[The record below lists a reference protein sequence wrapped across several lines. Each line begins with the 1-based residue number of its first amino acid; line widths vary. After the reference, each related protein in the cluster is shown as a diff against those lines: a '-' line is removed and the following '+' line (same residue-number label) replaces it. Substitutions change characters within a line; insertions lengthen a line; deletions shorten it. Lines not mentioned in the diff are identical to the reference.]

1 MCTPLKRQLVK
12 KVAVQPM
19 TPIVSMYAYHQ
30 QDTSQVPRGVRFDFL
45 DIAVTQHDI
54 PGLTQMHRK
63 TSARARDASAGSQ
76 TMIRLHQLVIMSG
89 QLSSI
94 TAAKQAA
101 AQNHPSPVP
110 AQKHVKTNP
119 KVLTS

>member
-1 MCTPLKRQLVK
+1 MCTPLKRQLLK

-76 TMIRLHQLVIMSG
+76 TMRLHQLVIVSG
-89 QLSSI
+89 QLSS
-94 TAAKQAA
+94 TAAAKQAA
-101 AQNHPSPVP
+101 ALNHPSPVP
-110 AQKHVKTNP
+110 AQKNVKTNP
-119 KVLTS
+119 KVLPS

>member
-1 MCTPLKRQLVK
+1 MCTPLKSQLLK

-63 TSARARDASAGSQ
+63 TLVHLHDASAGSQ
-76 TMIRLHQLVIMSG
+76 TMRLHQLVIVSG
-89 QLSSI
+89 QLSS
-94 TAAKQAA
+94 TAAAKLAA
-101 AQNHPSPVP
+101 AFKHPHPVP

-119 KVLTS
+119 KVLLS